1 MGLREYVVRRIFQL
15 VLTLWAFVTVLFV
28 LFRMVPG
35 DPTSRFVME
44 YPTPEQREARV
55 EELGLN
61 EPMYVQYI
69 EYMSGLLRGDFGD
82 STHYREPVG
91 ELIFPLFLNT
101 IVLMFTALLLAYTFG
116 VLFGAAMGW
125 YRGSRFERG
134 GIVAT
139 LVARSSPEF
148 WIGIILVWLFVYQL
162 GLLPRAGI
170 GGYGGELTMNV
181 VDRYLN
187 LDFLRH
193 LILPALTG
201 AIFYMATPA
210 LLMRNTMLEVLKADF
225 IEIKKA
231 EGLPERTVLYKHAAR
246 NSVLPLVTV
255 MAIATGAAM
264 GGSVIIETVFNWPG
278 IGREMVDA
286 VTRNDYPMAMAT
298 FFFMGT
304 AVIVM
309 NFVADLAYLYL
320 DPRVK
325 YE

>member
-1 MGLREYVVRRIFQL
+1 MGLREYVIRRILQL

-28 LFRMVPG
+28 LFRAVPG
-35 DPTSRFVME
+35 DPTTRFVME
-44 YPTPEQREARV
+44 YPTPDEREARI

-61 EPMYVQYI
+61 EPLYVQYF
-69 EYMSGLLRGDFGD
+69 EYMSQLLRGEFGD

-101 IVLMFTALLLAYTFG
+101 IVLMFTALLIAYTIG

-125 YRGSRFERG
+125 LRGSHFERG
-134 GIVAT
+134 GIVAV

-148 WIGIILVWLFVYQL
+148 WIGIILVTIFVFHL
-162 GLLPRAGI
+162 DLLPRSGI

-181 VDRYLN
+181 IDRYVN
-187 LDFLRH
+187 VDFLRH

-210 LLMRNTMLEVLKADF
+210 LLMRNTMLDVLKADF

-255 MAIATGAAM
+255 VAIATGAAM

-278 IGREMVDA
+278 IGREMVSS

-298 FFFMGT
+298 FFLMGT

-309 NFVADLAYLYL
+309 NFVADMAYLYL

>member
-1 MGLREYVVRRIFQL
+1 MGLREYIVRRILQL
-15 VLTLWAFVTVLFV
+15 VFTLWAFVTLLFV

-35 DPTSRFVME
+35 DPTTRFVME
-44 YPTPEQREARV
+44 YPTPEAREQRI

-61 EPMYVQYI
+61 EPLYVQYF
-69 EYMSGLLRGDFGD
+69 EYLGQLLRGEFGD
-82 STHYREPVG
+82 STHYREPVS

-101 IVLMFTALLLAYTFG
+101 VVLMFTALIIAYTFG

-125 YRGSRFERG
+125 LRGSRFERG
-134 GIVAT
+134 GIVLT

-148 WIGIILVWLFVYQL
+148 WIGVILVWIFVFQL
-162 GLLPRAGI
+162 GVLPRSGI
-170 GGYGGELTMNV
+170 GAHGGELTMNV
-181 VDRYLN
+181 VDRYAN
-187 LDFLRH
+187 VDFLRH

-201 AIFYMATPA
+201 AIYYMATPA

-255 MAIATGAAM
+255 VAIATGAAM

-278 IGREMVDA
+278 IGREMVA
-286 VTRNDYPMAMAT
+286 SVTRNDYPVAMAA
-298 FFFMGT
+298 FFLMGT

>member
-1 MGLREYVVRRIFQL
+1 MGLREYVIRRLLQL
-15 VLTLWAFVTVLFV
+15 VVTLWAFVTLLFV

-35 DPTSRFVME
+35 DPTTRFVMD
-44 YPTPEQREARV
+44 YPTAAEREARI

-61 EPMYVQYI
+61 EPLYVQYF
-69 EYMSGLLRGDFGD
+69 EYIGQLLRGEFGD

-91 ELIFPLFLNT
+91 ELIFPFFLNT
-101 IVLMFTALLLAYTFG
+101 IVLMFTALVLAYTFG
-116 VLFGAAMGW
+116 ILFGAAMGW
-125 YRGSRFERG
+125 LRGSRFERA
-134 GIVAT
+134 GIVGV
-139 LVARSSPEF
+139 LMARSSPEF
-148 WIGIILVWLFVYQL
+148 WVGVILVWIFVFTL
-162 GLLPRAGI
+162 GWLPRSGI

-181 VDRYLN
+181 IDRYVN
-187 LDFLRH
+187 FDFLRH

-201 AIFYMATPA
+201 AIVYLATPS

-255 MAIATGAAM
+255 AAIATGAAM

-278 IGREMVDA
+278 IGREMVA
-286 VTRNDYPMAMAT
+286 SVTRNDYPVAMAT
-298 FFFMGT
+298 FFLMGT
-304 AVIVM
+304 AVIIM
-309 NFVADLAYLYL
+309 NFVADMAYLYL

>member
-1 MGLREYVVRRIFQL
+1 MGLREYVARRIFQL
-15 VLTLWAFVTVLFV
+15 VITLWAFVTLLFV

-35 DPTSRFVME
+35 DPTTRFVMD
-44 YPTPEQREARV
+44 YPTAEQREARI

-61 EPMYVQYI
+61 EPLYIQYF
-69 EYMSGLLRGDFGD
+69 EYIAGLLRGDFGD
-82 STHYREPVG
+82 STHYREPVS
-91 ELIFPLFLNT
+91 ELIYPFFLNT
-101 IVLMFTALLLAYTFG
+101 IVLMFTALLIAYTIG

-125 YRGSRFERG
+125 LRGSRFERG
-134 GIVAT
+134 GIVAV

-148 WIGIILVWLFVYQL
+148 WIGIILVWIFVFQL

-170 GGYGGELTMNV
+170 GGYGGELTLNV

-187 LDFLRH
+187 LSFLRH

-278 IGREMVDA
+278 IGREMVDS
-286 VTRNDYPMAMAT
+286 TRRNDYPMAMAT
-298 FFFMGT
+298 FLMMGT

>member
-1 MGLREYVVRRIFQL
+1 MGLREYVVRRLLQL

-35 DPTSRFVME
+35 DPTTQFVMQ
-44 YPTPEQREARV
+44 YPTPEEREARI

-61 EPMYVQYI
+61 EPLYVQYY
-69 EYMSGLLRGDFGD
+69 EYLSQLLRGEFGD
-82 STHYREPVG
+82 SAHYREPVG
-91 ELIFPLFLNT
+91 EIIFPFFLNT
-101 IVLMFTALLLAYTFG
+101 IVLMFTALLIAYTIG

-134 GIVAT
+134 GIVAV

-148 WIGIILVWLFVYQL
+148 WIGIILVWVFVFQL
-162 GLLPRAGI
+162 GLLPRSGI
-170 GGYGGELTMNV
+170 GSYGGELTLNF
-181 VDRYLN
+181 VDRYVN
-187 LDFLRH
+187 VDFLRH

-246 NSVLPLVTV
+246 NSILPLVTV
-255 MAIATGAAM
+255 VAIATGAAM

-278 IGREMVDA
+278 IGREMVA
-286 VTRNDYPMAMAT
+286 SVQRNDYPMAMAT
-298 FFFMGT
+298 FFLMGT

-309 NFVADLAYLYL
+309 NFVADMAYLYL

>member
-1 MGLREYVVRRIFQL
+1 MGLREYVVRRILQL
-15 VLTLWAFVTVLFV
+15 VFTLWAFVTLLFV

-35 DPTSRFVME
+35 DPTTRFVME
-44 YPTPEQREARV
+44 YPTTEEREARIQ
-55 EELGLN
+55 ELGLN
-61 EPMYVQYI
+61 EPLYVQYV
-69 EYMSGLLRGDFGD
+69 EYMSQLLRGEFGD
-82 STHYREPVG
+82 STHYREPVR

-101 IVLMFTALLLAYTFG
+101 VVLMFTALLIAYTIG

-125 YRGSRFERG
+125 LRGSRFERA
-134 GIVAT
+134 GIIGV
-139 LVARSSPEF
+139 LMARSSPEF
-148 WIGIILVWLFVYQL
+148 WVGIILVTVFVFQL
-162 GLLPRAGI
+162 GWLPRSGI

-181 VDRYLN
+181 IDRYVN
-187 LDFLRH
+187 FDFLRH

-201 AIFYMATPA
+201 AIVYLATPA

-225 IEIKKA
+225 VEMKKA

-255 MAIATGAAM
+255 AAIATGAAM

-278 IGREMVDA
+278 IGREMVNS
-286 VTRNDYPMAMAT
+286 VTRNDYPVAMAA
-298 FFFMGT
+298 FLLMGT

-309 NFVADLAYLYL
+309 NFVADMLYLYL